1 MKLTYH
7 NSAAVVIQD
16 DQTKILVDPWL
27 KNGEYFGSWGIFP
40 PYDFKPQEFDDI
52 DFIYISHIH
61 PDHCSP
67 KTLEKL
73 NKKIPVLIHEFPEKY
88 LKKNIQRLGF
98 DVIELKNNVK
108 TKLKNETEIT
118 IIAADNCNPEICG
131 KLFGCGTMNVE
142 EGLGNIDT
150 MAIFNNHNETI
161 VNTND
166 CPFEISEK
174 TAKIVAKQYKKI
186 DLLLVGY
193 AGASSYPQCFNFSKE
208 KLDTQIKMKKNKRLN
223 DTLNYLKIF
232 QPKYFFPFAGKY
244 TLAGK
249 NSILNKN
256 RGEPDLDYALDY
268 LIKNTDQNKTQCIA
282 LNSKESFDVTT
293 GISTKK
299 YQKEDL
305 KFKEHYIKEKLSKI
319 KFDFESEPEPKLT
332 SLLELL
338 PDSYKKYNDI
348 RKKLSYS
355 TDTKIILKLN
365 DDKFAVI
372 SCDGNGF
379 ETCTFEKIKNIK
391 KFISIDVDK
400 RLLYWLLQGPKLAQ
414 WNNVEIGSHLQFK
427 RIPDI
432 YERGLIH
439 CLNYFYSGQ
448 YVK

>member
-16 DQTKILVDPWL
+16 NQTKILVDPWL
-27 KNGEYFGSWGIFP
+27 RNGEYFGSWGIFP
-40 PYDFKPQEFDDI
+40 PYDFKPEEFNDM

-108 TKLKNETEIT
+108 TKLKNEIEIT

-131 KLFGCGTMNVE
+131 KLFGCGTMNGD
-142 EGLGNIDT
+142 EGLGNVDT
-150 MAIFNNHNETI
+150 MAIFNNENETI

-193 AGASSYPQCFNFSKE
+193 AGASSYPQCFNFSEE
-208 KLDTQIKMKKNKRLN
+208 KLHAQIKMKKNKRLN

-256 RGEPDLDYALDY
+256 RGEPNLDYALDY
-268 LIKNTDQNKTQCIA
+268 LIENTDQNKTRCIA
-282 LNSKESFDVTT
+282 LNSKESFDITT
-293 GISTKK
+293 GTSTKK
-299 YQKEDL
+299 YQKENL
-305 KFKEHYIKEKLSKI
+305 KFKEQYIKEKLSKI
-319 KFDFESEPEPKLT
+319 KFDFESEPEPKIT

-365 DDKFAVI
+365 DDKFVVI

-379 ETCTFEKIKNIK
+379 EINTSEEIKNIK
-391 KFISIDVDK
+391 KSISIDVDK

-448 YVK
+448 YVN

>member
-16 DQTKILVDPWL
+16 NHTKILVDPWL
-27 KNGEYFGSWGIFP
+27 RNGEYFGSWGIYP
-40 PYDFKPQEFDDI
+40 PYDFKPEEFDDI

-73 NKKIPVLIHEFPEKY
+73 NKKIPVFIHEFTEKY
-88 LKKNIQRLGF
+88 LKKTIERLGF
-98 DVIELKNNVK
+98 DVIEIKNNQK
-108 TKLKNETEIT
+108 TKLKDDTEIN
-118 IIAADNCNPEICG
+118 IFSADNCNPEICG
-131 KLFGCGTMNVE
+131 KLFGCGTMNLE
-142 EGLGNIDT
+142 EGYGNVDT
-150 MAIFNNHNETI
+150 LAIFSNKKETI

-166 CPFEISEK
+166 CPFEISER
-174 TAKIVAKQYKKI
+174 TAKIIAQQYKKI

-193 AGASSYPQCFNFSKE
+193 VGASAYPQCFNFSEE
-208 KLDTQIKMKKNKRLN
+208 KLHIEFEMKRNKRLN
-223 DTLNYLKIF
+223 DTLNYIKIF
-232 QPKYFFPFAGKY
+232 KPKYFFPFAGKY

-268 LIKNTDQNKTQCIA
+268 LIKNTNQNETKCIA

-293 GISTKK
+293 GTSTKK

-305 KFKEHYIKEKLSKI
+305 KFKEQYIKEKLSKI
-319 KFDFESEPEPKLT
+319 KFDFELESEPKIT

-338 PDSYKKYNDI
+338 PDSYKKFNEI
-348 RKKLSYS
+348 RKKISYS
-355 TDTKIILKLN
+355 TDTKVILKLN

-372 SCDGNGF
+372 SCDGNGY
-379 ETCTFEKIKNIK
+379 EIYASNEVKKIE
-391 KFISIDVDK
+391 KFISIDVDN
-400 RLLYWLLQGPKLAQ
+400 RLLYRLLQGPKLAH
-414 WNNVEIGSHLQFK
+414 WNNAEIGSHLRFK

-432 YERGLIH
+432 YEIGLLH

-448 YVK
+448 YVN

>member
-16 DQTKILVDPWL
+16 NHTKILVDPWL
-27 KNGEYFGSWGIFP
+27 RNGEYFGSWGIFP
-40 PYDFKPQEFDDI
+40 PYDFKPEEFDDV

-73 NKKIPVLIHEFPEKY
+73 NKKIPVFIHEFTEKY
-88 LKKNIQRLGF
+88 LKKTIERLGF
-98 DVIELKNNVK
+98 DVIEIKNNQK
-108 TKLKNETEIT
+108 TKLKDDTEIN
-118 IIAADNCNPEICG
+118 IFSADNCNPEICG
-131 KLFGCGTMNVE
+131 KLFGCGTMSLE
-142 EGLGNIDT
+142 EGYGNVDT
-150 MAIFNNHNETI
+150 LAVFSNKKETI

-166 CPFEISEK
+166 CPFEISER
-174 TAKIVAKQYKKI
+174 TAKIIAQQYKKI

-193 AGASSYPQCFNFSKE
+193 VGASSYPQCFNFSEE
-208 KLDTQIKMKKNKRLN
+208 KLRIEIEMKRNKRLN
-223 DTLNYLKIF
+223 DALNYIKIF
-232 QPKYFFPFAGKY
+232 EPKYFFPFAGKY

-268 LIKNTDQNKTQCIA
+268 LIKNTNQNETKCIA
-282 LNSKESFDVTT
+282 LNSKECFDITT
-293 GISTKK
+293 GTSTKK

-305 KFKEHYIKEKLSKI
+305 KFKEQYIKEKLSKI
-319 KFDFESEPEPKLT
+319 KFDFELESEPKIT

-338 PDSYKKYNDI
+338 PASYKKFNEI
-348 RKKLSYS
+348 RKNISYS

-372 SCDGNGF
+372 SSDGNGF
-379 ETCTFEKIKNIK
+379 EICTSNEVKKIE
-391 KFISIDVDK
+391 KFISIDVDNK
-400 RLLYWLLQGPKLAQ
+400 LLYRLLQGPKLAQ
-414 WNNVEIGSHLQFK
+414 WTVAEIGSHLQFK
-427 RIPDI
+427 RIPNI
-432 YERGLIH
+432 YEVGLIH

-448 YVK
+448 YVN

>member
-16 DQTKILVDPWL
+16 NHTKILVDPWL
-27 KNGEYFGSWGIFP
+27 RNGEYFGSWGIFP
-40 PYDFKPQEFDDI
+40 PYDFKPEEFDDV

-67 KTLEKL
+67 KTLKKL
-73 NKKIPVLIHEFPEKY
+73 NKKIPVFIHEFTQKY
-88 LKKNIQRLGF
+88 LKKTIERLGF
-98 DVIELKNNVK
+98 DVIEIKNNQK
-108 TKLKNETEIT
+108 TKLKDDTEIN
-118 IIAADNCNPEICG
+118 IFSADNCNPEICG
-131 KLFGCGTMNVE
+131 KLFGCGTMNLE
-142 EGLGNIDT
+142 EGYGNVDT
-150 MAIFNNHNETI
+150 LAIFSNKKETI

-166 CPFEISEK
+166 CPFEISER
-174 TAKIVAKQYKKI
+174 TAKIIAQQYKKI

-193 AGASSYPQCFNFSKE
+193 VGASAYPQCFNFSEE
-208 KLDTQIKMKKNKRLN
+208 KLRIEIEMKRNKRLN
-223 DTLNYLKIF
+223 DALNYIKIF
-232 QPKYFFPFAGKY
+232 EPKYFFPFAGKY

-268 LIKNTDQNKTQCIA
+268 LIKNTNQNETKCIA
-282 LNSKESFDVTT
+282 LNSKESFDITT
-293 GISTKK
+293 GTSTKK

-305 KFKEHYIKEKLSKI
+305 KFKEQYIKEKLSKI
-319 KFDFESEPEPKLT
+319 KFDFELESEPKIT

-338 PDSYKKYNDI
+338 PGSYKKFNEI
-348 RKKLSYS
+348 RKNISYS

-372 SCDGNGF
+372 SSDGNGF
-379 ETCTFEKIKNIK
+379 EIYTSNEVKKIE
-391 KFISIDVDK
+391 KFISIDVDN
-400 RLLYWLLQGPKLAQ
+400 RLLYRLLQGPKLAQ
-414 WNNVEIGSHLQFK
+414 WTVAEIGSHLQFK

-432 YERGLIH
+432 YEIGLIH

-448 YVK
+448 YVN

>member
-40 PYDFKPQEFDDI
+40 PYDFKPQEFDDM

-73 NKKIPVLIHEFPEKY
+73 NKKIPVLVHEFPEKY

-150 MAIFNNHNETI
+150 MAIFNNQNETI

-223 DTLNYLKIF
+223 DTLDYLKIF

-244 TLAGK
+244 MLAGK

-268 LIKNTDQNKTQCIA
+268 LIKNTDQNKTRCIA

-305 KFKEHYIKEKLSKI
+305 KFKEQYIKEKLSKI
-319 KFDFESEPEPKLT
+319 KFDFESEPEPKLS
-332 SLLELL
+332 SLLKLL

-365 DDKFAVI
+365 DDKFTVI

-379 ETCTFEKIKNIK
+379 ENCTFEEIKNIK

>member
-1 MKLTYH
+1 M
-7 NSAAVVIQD
+7 
-16 DQTKILVDPWL
+16 
-27 KNGEYFGSWGIFP
+27 
-40 PYDFKPQEFDDI
+40 
-52 DFIYISHIH
+52 
-61 PDHCSP
+61 
-67 KTLEKL
+67 
-73 NKKIPVLIHEFPEKY
+73 
-88 LKKNIQRLGF
+88 
-98 DVIELKNNVK
+98 
-108 TKLKNETEIT
+108 
-118 IIAADNCNPEICG
+118 
-131 KLFGCGTMNVE
+131 
-142 EGLGNIDT
+142 
-150 MAIFNNHNETI
+150 
-161 VNTND
+161 
-166 CPFEISEK
+166 
-174 TAKIVAKQYKKI
+174 
-186 DLLLVGY
+186 
-193 AGASSYPQCFNFSKE
+193 
-208 KLDTQIKMKKNKRLN
+208 
-223 DTLNYLKIF
+223 
-232 QPKYFFPFAGKY
+232 
-244 TLAGK
+244 
-249 NSILNKN
+249 
-256 RGEPDLDYALDY
+256 DYALDY

-305 KFKEHYIKEKLSKI
+305 KFKEQYIKEKLSKI

-355 TDTKIILKLN
+355 TDTKIILKLD

-379 ETCTFEKIKNIK
+379 ETCTFEEIKNIK

>member
-16 DQTKILVDPWL
+16 NHTKILVDPWL
-27 KNGEYFGSWGIFP
+27 RNGEYFGSWGIFP
-40 PYDFKPQEFDDI
+40 PYDFKPEEFDDV

-73 NKKIPVLIHEFPEKY
+73 NKKIPVFIHEFTEKY
-88 LKKNIQRLGF
+88 LKKTIERLGF
-98 DVIELKNNVK
+98 DVIEIKNNQK
-108 TKLKNETEIT
+108 TKLKDDTEIN
-118 IIAADNCNPEICG
+118 IFSADNCNPEICG
-131 KLFGCGTMNVE
+131 KLFGCGTMNLE
-142 EGLGNIDT
+142 EGYANLDT
-150 MAIFNNHNETI
+150 LAIFSNKKETI

-166 CPFEISEK
+166 CPFEISER
-174 TAKIVAKQYKKI
+174 TAKIIAQQYKKI

-193 AGASSYPQCFNFSKE
+193 VGASDYPQCFNFSEE
-208 KLDTQIKMKKNKRLN
+208 KLRIEIEMKRNKRLN
-223 DTLNYLKIF
+223 DALNYIKIF
-232 QPKYFFPFAGKY
+232 EPKYFFPFAGKY

-268 LIKNTDQNKTQCIA
+268 LIKNTNQNETKCIA
-282 LNSKESFDVTT
+282 LNSKESFDITT
-293 GISTKK
+293 GTSTKK

-305 KFKEHYIKEKLSKI
+305 KFKEQYIKEKLSKI
-319 KFDFESEPEPKLT
+319 KFDFELESEPKIT

-338 PDSYKKYNDI
+338 PGSYKKFNEI
-348 RKKLSYS
+348 RKNISYS

-372 SCDGNGF
+372 SSDGNGF
-379 ETCTFEKIKNIK
+379 EIYTSNEVKKIE
-391 KFISIDVDK
+391 KFISIDVDN
-400 RLLYWLLQGPKLAQ
+400 RLLYRLLQGPKLAQ
-414 WNNVEIGSHLQFK
+414 WTVAEIGSHLQFK

-432 YERGLIH
+432 YEIGLIH

-448 YVK
+448 YVN